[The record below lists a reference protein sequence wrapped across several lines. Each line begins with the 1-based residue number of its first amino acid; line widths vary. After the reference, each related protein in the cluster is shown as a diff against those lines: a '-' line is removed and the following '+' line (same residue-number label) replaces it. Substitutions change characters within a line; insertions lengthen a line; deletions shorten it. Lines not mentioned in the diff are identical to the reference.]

1 MIIRLRVTLLMI
13 AAAVVVI
20 SGRQSFPVNRPWP
33 PGLQSASNESPVLTP
48 AESMQ
53 TMFMPPGYRLE
64 LVASEP
70 LVQDPVFATWDPNGR
85 LWVVE
90 APEYMRDILFTGQF
104 DPIGRIV
111 VLEDTNDD
119 GRMDRR
125 TVFAD
130 GLVQARSIAI
140 LEQGVLVEETPN
152 VWLMRD
158 TNGDLRAD
166 AKTLVTD
173 RFGRREASFEHNAN
187 GFYWALDNRMY
198 TANSDVYFRETAS
211 GAIETLSTLDRG
223 QWGVTQDDAGRIFR
237 ATNENVLHLDFVPT
251 PYYARHPRLLRT
263 RGSYESMSGEN
274 GEENVVWPVRPTR
287 GVNRGYQTGVL
298 RDDGRLA
305 RFTSSTAPTIYRGD
319 RLPSDLYGNVFVA
332 EPAGNT
338 VSRLTLTDTGTTLV
352 AHKAY
357 PDAEFLSATDERFRP
372 VNLTNAPDGTLYI
385 VDMYRGIVQQR
396 SDITEY
402 LRDQILSRRLEQP
415 IGLGRIYRVM
425 HETTTR
431 APKPALSTMTAA
443 QLVGVLSHPNGWYR
457 DTAQRMLVERR
468 DRSVVPALVSIVE
481 SGAPSRTRLEALWVL
496 DALDAIEPAL
506 VAKTLE
512 DPDRDVRA
520 SSIRIAERWLGE
532 PNHPIQT
539 AVLKRLDDADWSVRH
554 QLAASIGAMAPGAK
568 EAAAVAFLERNA
580 GDPIAMD
587 ATLSGLRGSEVA
599 VLDRLLQT
607 DAQTQ
612 AREDAIVMLTAL
624 VIRGGQDA
632 AIQSTFARVADER
645 RPGWQRAA
653 LLRGAEVALAGAQ
666 MPGTPARRGGPGP
679 LAANA
684 PCPTCPGARGGP
696 GGDRAFPGGP
706 EAAASR
712 FVNPFVAP
720 PQASEGPATNAT
732 TQAGQPAPPA
742 RGGRAGGAAGAAG
755 GGGRGGQ
762 TLRLSREPQPLAT
775 VAASNGPFAERAA
788 SLLRRIEWPGKPGV
802 AAPVAPLTGADLR
815 RFEAGENIYKSTC
828 QACHQID
835 GRGQDRIAAS
845 LIGSPLALA
854 SPDVPIRILLNGKE
868 GTIGLMPP
876 LGQTMSDDE
885 IASVLTYIRREWGQT
900 GAPVDP
906 ATVKDVRARN
916 AERKRPWTNDE
927 LLPGT
932 TR

>member
-1 MIIRLRVTLLMI
+1 MIIRLRVALLLI
-13 AAAVVVI
+13 VATATVI

-33 PGLQSASNESPVLTP
+33 PGLQSVSNDAPVLTP

-70 LVQDPVFATWDPNGR
+70 LVQDPVFATWDPDGR

-111 VLEDTNDD
+111 VLEDTDDD
-119 GRMDRR
+119 GRMDKR

-130 GLVQARSIAI
+130 GLIQARSIAI
-140 LEQGVLVEETPN
+140 LEQGVLVEETPD

-158 TNGDLRAD
+158 TNGDLHVD
-166 AKTLVTD
+166 TKTLVTD

-211 GAIETLSTLDRG
+211 GAIETLPTLDRG

-251 PYYARHPRLLRT
+251 PYYARNPRLLRT

-305 RFTSSTAPTIYRGD
+305 KFTSSTAPTIYRGD
-319 RLPSDLYGNVFVA
+319 RLPADVYGNVFVA

-431 APKPALSTMTAA
+431 APKPTLSTMTAA

-481 SGAPSRTRLEALWVL
+481 SGAPARTRLKALWVL
-496 DALDAIEPAL
+496 DGLDAIEPAL
-506 VAKTLE
+506 VTKTLE

-520 SSIRIAERWLGE
+520 SSIRIAERWIGE
-532 PNHPIQT
+532 PNHPIQ
-539 AVLKRLDDADWSVRH
+539 AVVSKRLDDADWAVRH
-554 QLAASIGAMAPGAK
+554 QLAASIGAMAPDER
-568 EAAAVAFLERNA
+568 EAAAVAFLERHA
-580 GDPIAMD
+580 DDPIAMD
-587 ATLSGLRGSEVA
+587 ATLSGLRGSEAA
-599 VLDRLLQT
+599 VLDRLLRT
-607 DAQTQ
+607 DARTQ
-612 AREDAIVMLTAL
+612 AREDAIAMLTAL

-645 RPGWQRAA
+645 RPEWQRAA
-653 LLRGAEVALAGAQ
+653 LMRGAEVALLGAP

-706 EAAASR
+706 EAVASN

-835 GRGQDRIAAS
+835 GRGQDRTAAS